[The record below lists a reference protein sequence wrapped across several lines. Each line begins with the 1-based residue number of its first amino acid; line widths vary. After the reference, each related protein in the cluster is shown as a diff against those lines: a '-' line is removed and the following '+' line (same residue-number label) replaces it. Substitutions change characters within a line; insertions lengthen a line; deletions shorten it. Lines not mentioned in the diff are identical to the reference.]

1 MAGILVL
8 LGLAV
13 WLVLR
18 TAAPPVSSTDASP
31 DVTPVASPVA
41 TRDVSQIE
49 RGATVYATTCAV
61 CHGASL
67 DGGAGPKLTDPG
79 LHNRFATALDLY
91 QYVKTS
97 MPPGDD
103 GPGSLSDAEY
113 LAVVAFMLDARDV
126 TYADA
131 IAPATAAEVS
141 LAPVAAA
148 SPPAETPDAP
158 AARAAPQLPAPA
170 SSGNSPPFAPTLTEP
185 APVLL
190 AREQPPFVMTLQTAP
205 FADTDSED
213 WHTATEFEIREFHSG
228 IRVWSSQVKSWPL
241 DETVLE
247 RGVFEGPLAGRMSLN
262 HKTVYA
268 IRARHRDSSADPG
281 SEWSAWSAPR
291 VLLTAQQGLPTPNP
305 MRLRDIQHD
314 TLQWEADDGT
324 PVILQDGSTL
334 LITGSASP
342 HLEIAGDGG
351 RHTVRDFSRAAHF
364 ESTYFKFVAGPDG
377 LEVPASRISF
387 RDSAGVRRTVWM
399 PFMKL
404 DPERFLIAAST
415 AEGGFY
421 FEPDVTELG
430 NARIEPLLITRVRS
444 PEVPWRVADGFRVE
458 LVADGLVLPVQI
470 APNPRSIDDPA
481 APVAYITELYGS
493 VRALGADGVHWLY
506 AADVLDERPSEPPAR
521 LSGQTGTSGV
531 AVDPLTGD
539 VFVSTT
545 YRGEGGDLHNKIVR
559 LESDDDGRTA
569 VRAVDVLRMD
579 GEDTGPSHQIHGLL
593 FGHDGHLYAA
603 VGNGM
608 HKWRG
613 LDDKFFGGKLL
624 RLNRD
629 GSAPA
634 DNPHFDPTQP
644 DAPISYQWAKGLR
657 NDFALAQRPGD
668 EAIYTAENGP
678 AIDRLLRLEAGRN
691 YGYAATDASIVRQ
704 GLWFFGPPAVTPV
717 GIAFAIGGAFPA
729 ERQGNF
735 YVGTHGFNFVEG
747 TVDNGK
753 RIWEFELDADG
764 DVARPP
770 SVFLTYVGDG
780 FANITGVAYL
790 ADGLYFL
797 DFYNDHPPEGEPT
810 APGARLWRIVPDT
823 E

>member
-1 MAGILVL
+1 MA
-8 LGLAV
+8 
-13 WLVLR
+13 
-18 TAAPPVSSTDASP
+18 TAE
-31 DVTPVASPVA
+31 ASPVA
-41 TRDVSQIE
+41 TRDASQIE
-49 RGATVYATTCAV
+49 RGASAYATTCAV

-97 MPPGDD
+97 MPPGEG
-103 GPGSLSDAEY
+103 GPGSLSDTEY
-113 LAVVAFMLDARDV
+113 LAVVAFILDTRDV

-131 IAPATAAEVS
+131 LSAATAAEVS
-141 LAPVAAA
+141 LAPTAA
-148 SPPAETPDAP
+148 PVLPDVTPEAT
-158 AARAAPQLPAPA
+158 AVRAAPSIPAPA
-170 SSGNSPPFAPTLTEP
+170 SSGNSPPFAPALTEP

-205 FADTDSED
+205 FADADAED
-213 WHTATEFEIREFHSG
+213 WHTATEFEIREFQSG
-228 IRVWSSQVKSWPL
+228 VRVWSSLVKSWPL

-247 RGVFEGPLAGRMSLN
+247 HGVFEGPLAGRMSLN

-268 IRARHRDSSADPG
+268 VRARHRDSSGDSL
-281 SEWSAWSAPR
+281 SEWSPWSAPR

-305 MRLRDIQHD
+305 MRLRDIQQG
-314 TLQWEADDGT
+314 TLHWETDEGR
-324 PVILQDGSTL
+324 PVILQAGSSL
-334 LITGSASP
+334 LITGPMSP
-342 HLEIAGDGG
+342 HYLIIGG
-351 RHTVRDFSRAAHF
+351 PVQNTERDQSRTDRF
-364 ESTYFKFVAGPDG
+364 QSTYFKFDAGPDG

-387 RDSAGVRRTVWM
+387 WDSAGVRRTVWM
-399 PFMKL
+399 PYMKL
-404 DPERFLIAAST
+404 DPGQFLIGAPT
-415 AEGGFY
+415 ADGGFY
-421 FEPDVTELG
+421 FEPDATELG
-430 NARIEPLLITRVRS
+430 NPSAEPLFRTRVRS
-444 PEVPWRVADGFRVE
+444 PQHPWRAADGFRVE

-470 APNPRSIDDPA
+470 APNPLATDSPS
-481 APVAYITELYGS
+481 APVAYVTELYGS
-493 VRALGADGVHWLY
+493 VRALGADGTHWLY
-506 AADVLDERPSEPPAR
+506 AADVLDERPSDPPPR

-545 YRGEGGDLHNKIVR
+545 YRGEDGVLHNKIVR
-559 LESDDDGRTA
+559 LESDDGGRTA
-569 VRAVDVLRMD
+569 ARAVDVLRMD
-579 GEDTGPSHQIHGLL
+579 GEDTAPSHQIHGLL

-603 VGNGM
+603 VGNGL
-608 HKWRG
+608 HKRRG
-613 LDDKFFGGKLL
+613 LSDRYFGGKLL

-634 DNPHFDPTQP
+634 DNPRFDPAQP
-644 DAPISYQWAKGLR
+644 DAPVSYQWAKGLR

-668 EAIYTAENGP
+668 EAVYTAENGP

-717 GIAFAIGGAFPA
+717 GIAFATGGAFPV
-729 ERQGNF
+729 ERQGNL
-735 YVGTHGFNFVEG
+735 YVGMHGFNFVEG

-753 RIWEFELDADG
+753 RIWEFELDAAG
-764 DVARPP
+764 NVARPP
-770 SVFLTYVGDG
+770 TVLVTYVGDG
-780 FANITGVAYL
+780 FATITGVAYL

-810 APGARLWRIVPDT
+810 APGARLWRVVPNT
-823 E
+823 A